1 MRQVFT
7 SLRLEN
13 VEGVAALLNEH
24 GIETRITEGRSYKG
38 GRRRS
43 FSFRENEKEQPPQAA
58 VWVVKSE
65 DQPRARALLREAGL
79 MDSTRESY
87 LPEGAQPEP
96 VRHSPTNTAARI
108 RLALLASVVILATLT
123 TARGCKKPDPAPATP
138 VPASEPVPESD
149 SERHIV
155 PVDVSLD

>member
-13 VEGVAALLNEH
+13 VEGVAALLNAH

-38 GRRRS
+38 GRRRG
-43 FSFRENEKEQPPQAA
+43 FSYRENEKEQPPQAA

-65 DQPRARALLREAGL
+65 DQPKARELLREAGL

-87 LPEGAQPEP
+87 LPEGARPDP
-96 VRHSPTNTAARI
+96 VQRNPANTAARV
-108 RLALLASVVILATLT
+108 RLALLAAVVIVATLT
-123 TARGCKKPDPAPATP
+123 SARGCNKPEPRPVPPAPSA
-138 VPASEPVPESD
+138 ESD
-149 SERHIV
+149 PERHIV
-155 PVDVSLD
+155 PVDVSVD